1 MTLSA
6 RIAEALGENALEDAI
21 EQVKSHLKT
30 APSDKQARNLYIDL
44 LVLAGD
50 YERADAQCNL
60 ASTFAPDDLMG
71 FARLRNQL
79 RAMAARAAWFE
90 DAATPDFP
98 QGPSELDKAALKL
111 GIAHRQGTTQE
122 TKAALE
128 ALEGLRGERPMI
140 WNGKPVSDLRDL
152 DDRIPHALEVIMSGG
167 GYLWVDF
174 AKIASV
180 DVEPI
185 ARPRDLAFRQAELQL
200 IDGASAPVLLPAIYH
215 GTPADGKLLLGR
227 ETEWID
233 EPTGITTGR
242 GQKCFLAGD
251 EPVSFH
257 DAVKLEADGRTEE
270 TRRAAHG

>member
-21 EQVKSHLKT
+21 KQAKAHLKT
-30 APSDKQARNLYIDL
+30 APSDKKARHLYIDL

-60 ASTFAPDDLMG
+60 ANTFSPEDTMG
-71 FARLRNQL
+71 FALLRNQL
-79 RAMAARAAWFE
+79 RAMAARSAWFR

-98 QGPSELDKAALKL
+98 QGPTELDKAALRL
-111 GIAHRQGTTQE
+111 GIAHREGSPQE
-122 TKAALE
+122 TRAALE
-128 ALEGLRGERPMI
+128 ALEELRGEQPML

-152 DDRIPHALEVIMSGG
+152 DDRVPHALEVIMNGG

-180 DVEPI
+180 DIEPI
-185 ARPRDLAFRQAELQL
+185 ARPRDLAFRRAELQL
-200 IDGASAPVLLPAIYH
+200 LDGASASVLLPAIYYA
-215 GTPADGKLLLGR
+215 TPMDGKLLLGR

-233 EPTGITTGR
+233 EPTGITTGH

-251 EPVSFH
+251 ELVSFH
-257 DAVKLEADGRTEE
+257 DAVRLEASAQTEE
-270 TRRAAHG
+270 TRRSAHG